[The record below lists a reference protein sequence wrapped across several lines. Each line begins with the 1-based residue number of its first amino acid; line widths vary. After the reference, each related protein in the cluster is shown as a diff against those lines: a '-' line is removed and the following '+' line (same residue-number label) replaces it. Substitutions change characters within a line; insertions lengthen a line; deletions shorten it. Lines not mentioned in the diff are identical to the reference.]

1 MVRLSPR
8 AAPPRNSAC
17 CFNSGISVNWLV
29 RSASYFSPS
38 SKRSDKLFVVALDGC
53 LPTRSSSYVQVH
65 RSRLTSEESMGSAC
79 WLVCSLLL
87 MARRCSLLLYWH
99 FSLSIR
105 RQAGS
110 SGVAR
115 RAEGTTE
122 KNKGTTR
129 GPIEVFSV
137 QKSLC
142 SFHRKRERATGST
155 ERCAVIP
162 LRNWKR
168 SVVVVVVVVVFVID
182 GRLLATERGKSGAV

>member
-129 GPIEVFSV
+129 GPIEVFRSSEV
-137 QKSLC
+137 PLFLPQK
-142 SFHRKRERATGST
+142 KRESNRKYRAMRGHSAN
-155 ERCAVIP
+155 C
-162 LRNWKR
+162 KR
-168 SVVVVVVVVVFVID
+168 SVVVVVVFVID